1 MANKMQSL
9 IRLQCLLAL
18 SCAALLVVGTSHAE
32 ECAPLSA
39 EVRARVARYAAEH
52 YELAPDVRV
61 EGGETVS
68 NACFQG
74 VTLEA
79 VAPRRNIELCPSP
92 GRGFLT
98 ESLLHT
104 SVDPVIERQ
113 RAASVA

>member
-52 YELAPDVRV
+52 YELAP
-61 EGGETVS
+61 G
-68 NACFQG
+68 C
-74 VTLEA
+74 
-79 VAPRRNIELCPSP
+79 P
-92 GRGFLT
+92 GRGGRNGVKLLFPKAYATGRSAKAEHRTVPLSRPPIPYGI
-98 ESLLHT
+98 SLRHL
-104 SVDPVIERQ
+104 DRPCY
-113 RAASVA
+113 RAS